1 MCYMIY
7 YTITAISTNQGS
19 LKKLVWYFSISTFL
33 IHSRRNSC
41 FRCNPIQN
49 HNYPYGLT
57 YFENFSLTSFQ
68 MLLPTW
74 WIVTQAF
81 CTIWIKFNS
90 ICNKLTIMNNVKEI
104 LLKHSDLLLPMRRE
118 IGASN
123 LIFKYQ
129 LFKGCRI
136 EKKSEVMLIFSN
148 KIAARA
154 NRSNH

>member
-1 MCYMIY
+1 MYRKSGHCHWMESENMCFMIY

-90 ICNKLTIMNNVKEI
+90 ICNKLTIM
-104 LLKHSDLLLPMRRE
+104 LKKYYSNTSIYCLPFE
-118 IGASN
+118 
-123 LIFKYQ
+123 
-129 LFKGCRI
+129 
-136 EKKSEVMLIFSN
+136 EK
-148 KIAARA
+148 
-154 NRSNH
+154 

>member
-1 MCYMIY
+1 MCYVIY

-19 LKKLVWYFSISTFL
+19 LKKLGWYFSISTFL

-90 ICNKLTIMNNVKEI
+90 ICNKLIIM
-104 LLKHSDLLLPMRRE
+104 LKTYYWNTNMISDLLLAIQRE
-118 IGASN
+118 VTASN
-123 LIFKYQ
+123 LIFGYQ
-129 LFKGCRI
+129 LLKGCRI
-136 EKKSEVMLIFSN
+136 EKSLKSC
-148 KIAARA
+148 
-154 NRSNH
+154 